1 IQNRLKQ
8 QGTNALMKAAA
19 NAAEERA
26 KELATRAVEDY
37 IIAVSDAL
45 EHVLREKLGF
55 GDKRLAEFAAA
66 LNEHLPN
73 HFQYNIPKKFELK
86 KKKKVTQEKLIDL
99 SELLLELGCD
109 EKCKMACKNFKECK
123 FYKIFKSRDI
133 EEYDLTAKGCPYQIT
148 PANMDADELRI
159 KKQVFIDRWQ
169 RIIMSE
175 QN

>member
-1 IQNRLKQ
+1 MGNMIRKMQRQAIQNRLKQ

-66 LNEHLPN
+66 LN
-73 HFQYNIPKKFELK
+73 
-86 KKKKVTQEKLIDL
+86 
-99 SELLLELGCD
+99 
-109 EKCKMACKNFKECK
+109 
-123 FYKIFKSRDI
+123 
-133 EEYDLTAKGCPYQIT
+133 
-148 PANMDADELRI
+148 
-159 KKQVFIDRWQ
+159 
-169 RIIMSE
+169 
-175 QN
+175 